1 MIRRSRDFLTR
12 TDNINIVLALVGLG
26 LAISVGFPLVIPSLD
41 RGAVCTNLPSPQ
53 GGNNQS
59 LLALSDG
66 TAVPQEVE
74 LELEIL
80 NDEHKNGVG
89 DVEIQRG
96 EDLMVRVTFQNNDVG
111 PVTLF
116 FLEDREVVGNFDN
129 LSTQQSIGL
138 MFEFRELQ
146 GNSLLNET
154 GVRQPPSQNSFSSY
168 ALEDLYML
176 SSKQKCYIDIR
187 FSASRLEQ
195 LGLFVYP
202 EYRIRAY
209 YRNSSR
215 GVPLPPLAAPTATP
229 MFTDQGVW
237 TGTIQSNEV
246 RLITNLGG

>member
-1 MIRRSRDFLTR
+1 MIRRSRNFLTV
-12 TDNINIVLALVGLG
+12 TDNINIVLVLVGLA
-26 LAISVGFPLVIPSLD
+26 LAISVGFPLVVPSLD

-66 TAVPQEVE
+66 TEVPQE
-74 LELEIL
+74 LELEIQIL
-80 NDEHKNGVG
+80 NEKNEVG
-89 DVEIQRG
+89 DSEIKRG
-96 EDLMVRVTFQNNDVG
+96 EDLIVRVTFKNEDVG

-116 FLEDREVVGNFDN
+116 LLEDREVIGDFDT
-129 LSTQQSIGL
+129 LSTQQGIGL
-138 MFEFRELQ
+138 MFEFREIQ

-154 GVRQPPSQNSFSSY
+154 GVRQPPNQSAFSSY

-176 SSKQKCYIDIR
+176 SAKQKCYLDIR
-187 FSASRLEQ
+187 FSAARLEQ
-195 LGLFVYP
+195 IGLFVYP

-209 YRNSSR
+209 YRNTSR

-237 TGTIQSNEV
+237 SGTVQSNEL
-246 RLITNLGG
+246 RLVTNLDG